1 VSLIGRALPRREDEL
16 VLSGRARFLDDLDVP
31 GAAHA
36 AFVRSP
42 FAHARVDA
50 VRGPDSGP
58 GLLAVLTAD
67 ELRGRTRP
75 LPFLVPD
82 GVTAADQPHPILADG
97 EVRYAGQPVAAVVA
111 ESRAQAEDAA
121 ELVEVDYEPLGPVL
135 DARASHV
142 DLVEFRRSGGDVE
155 GAFAAADHV
164 VRGTYAMPRLVAAPM
179 EPRGAIASWD
189 GDRLTAWCSTQDSHR
204 AVAHLAH
211 ALDRPPDSVRVI
223 VPHVGGAFGSKGGA
237 PAEAVAVAVAAMDL
251 GRPVKWAEDRL
262 ENFLASYQGRG
273 MEADVE
279 LALAGDGRMLAVRA
293 RIYADLG
300 GYLLQA
306 TAIPP
311 HTAAMLMCG
320 CYDLAA
326 AEVEVFGR
334 QTNRVPTGPYR
345 GAGRPEA
352 AYFMERVVDDAA
364 RELGMDPV
372 ELRQRNL
379 ISRFPHTTPLGFT
392 YDSGDVRR
400 CLDTALEL
408 VRPER
413 SADGE
418 RVVGTG
424 VGMYVERAGGRFESA
439 KAALRPDG
447 TVRVRGSTSPHG
459 QGHDTTFAQVAAERL
474 GLEVEDVELEFG
486 DSATAPPGIG
496 TFGSRSVAVGGAAVA
511 QAADELREGCLA
523 AAARVLGVA
532 RGEVS
537 WTGGGLATADG
548 RGLTLAELAAAEPG
562 IEVAARFES
571 DLVFASGAY
580 AAVVEIERA
589 TGRLRV
595 LRVAAVDDAG
605 TIINPL
611 LAEGQVLGGIA
622 QGLGECLAEEATFD
636 DEGQPTAASFA
647 DYSLLTAAELAPV
660 ETAFVESVS
669 PLNPLGAK
677 GIGEAGAIGT
687 PPAVANAVADAI
699 GHGVDPP
706 FTEDRLWRAM
716 REGAA

>member
-1 VSLIGRALPRREDEL
+1 VTLVGRALPRREDAL
-16 VLSGRARFLDDLDVP
+16 VLEGRARFLDDLDPP
-31 GAAHA
+31 GAAHV

-42 FAHARVDA
+42 FARARIGEVGA
-50 VRGPDSGP
+50 PESSP
-58 GLLAVLTAD
+58 GLLAVLTAAS
-67 ELRGRTRP
+67 LRGRARP

-82 GVTAADQPHPILADG
+82 GVTAADEPHPILADG
-97 EVRYAGQPVAAVVA
+97 EVRYAGQPVAAVIA

-121 ELVEVDYEPLGPVL
+121 ELVEVDYDPLEPVL
-135 DARASHV
+135 DARASTV
-142 DLVEFRRSGGDVE
+142 DLVRFERAGGDVD

-179 EPRGAIASWD
+179 EPRGAIASDED
-189 GDRLTAWCSTQDSHR
+189 GLLTVWCSTQDSHR

-211 ALDRPPDSVRVI
+211 SLDRPPESIRVVI
-223 VPHVGGAFGSKGGA
+223 PHVGGAFGSKGGA
-237 PAEAVAVAVAAMDL
+237 PAEAVAVAVAAMEL

-262 ENFLASYQGRG
+262 ENFLAAYQGRG

-279 LALAGDGRMLAVRA
+279 LALAAGGRMLAVRA

-311 HTAAMLMCG
+311 HTAGMLMCG
-320 CYDLAA
+320 CYELEA

-352 AYFMERVVDDAA
+352 AYFVERVVDDAA
-364 RELGMDPV
+364 RELGVDPV
-372 ELRQRNL
+372 ELRRRNL
-379 ISRFPHTTPLGFT
+379 IGSFPHATPLGFT
-392 YDSGDVRR
+392 YDSGDFER
-400 CLDTALEL
+400 CLDRALEL

-424 VGMYVERAGGRFESA
+424 VGMYMERAGGRFESA
-439 KAALRPDG
+439 RAALRPG
-447 TVRVRGSTSPHG
+447 GRVLVRGSTSPHG

-474 GLEVEDVELEFG
+474 GMELAEVELEFG
-486 DSATAPPGIG
+486 DSATTPPGIG

-511 QAADELREGCLA
+511 EAADRLREACLA
-523 AAARVLGVA
+523 AAGRVLGVPA
-532 RGEVS
+532 GEVS
-537 WTGGGLATADG
+537 WNGGGLAAGNG
-548 RGLTLAELAAAEPG
+548 RSLTLAELAAAEPG
-562 IEVAARFES
+562 LEAESRFES

-580 AAVVEIERA
+580 AAVVEVERA

-595 LRVAAVDDAG
+595 LRLAAVDDAG

-611 LAEGQVLGGIA
+611 LAEGQVLGGLA
-622 QGLGECLAEEATFD
+622 QGLGECLSEEATFD

-647 DYSLLTAAELAPV
+647 DYSLLTAAELPPV
-660 ETAFVESVS
+660 ATAFVESAS

-677 GIGEAGAIGT
+677 GIGEGGAIGT

-699 GHGVDPP
+699 GRGVDPP

-716 REGAA
+716 RE